1 MEPSRHAL
9 THRPQNKLADHP
21 ARTGFSR
28 RHQDMKKTGL
38 LLAAGAIMLAS
49 AVASAQTP
57 MRIRG
62 TITSLDGDVLSVKT
76 RDGKDLKVNL
86 APNLAVAAAK
96 AVTLADL
103 KPGAYVG
110 STAKKNAAGVLV
122 ASEVHELP
130 PQAPPG
136 HPHWDTAPGDTMTNA
151 NLAKVVKTA
160 NGNELTLEY
169 KGGSQ
174 TILVPDGTPIV
185 VFVPGDKSL
194 LVPVA
199 TIFTGAQV
207 AGDGKSTTGR
217 VAVSKDGVKPPK

>member
-1 MEPSRHAL
+1 
-9 THRPQNKLADHP
+9 
-21 ARTGFSR
+21 
-28 RHQDMKKTGL
+28 MKKTGL
-38 LLAAGAIMLAS
+38 FLAGVLMLAS
-49 AVASAQTP
+49 AAASAQTP
-57 MRIRG
+57 MRVRG
-62 TITSLDGDVLSVKT
+62 TITGLDGDVLSVKT

-86 APNLAVAAAK
+86 APNFAVAAAK
-96 AVTLADL
+96 AVSLADF

-110 STAKKNAAGVLV
+110 STAKKNAAGQLV

-136 HPHWDTAPGDTMTNA
+136 HTPWDTAPGDTMTNA
-151 NLAKVVKTA
+151 NLAKVVKSA

-185 VFVPGDKSL
+185 AFVPGDRSL
-194 LVPVA
+194 LVPGA

-207 AGDGKSTTGR
+207 APDGKITVGR
-217 VAVSKDGVKPPK
+217 VAVSKDGVKPPQ